1 MANSKKRASN
11 PVRAARRAASFKRGE
26 KRKEERKKA
35 QTAREKINKELRAK
49 GLPTA
54 HEARVEAYRAR
65 RATRIAEAKA
75 NGTYQKPKFNERG
88 FIIETVD
95 GKTVLR
101 DPDNWN
107 KRRDER
113 YRLIHDGKIRV
124 TDFNL

>member
-26 KRKEERKKA
+26 KRKEGRIKA
-35 QTAREKINKELRAK
+35 QKEREKINKELRAK

-65 RATRIAEAKA
+65 RDARIAEAKA
-75 NGTYQKPKFNERG
+75 NGTYKPTKFNERG
-88 FIIETVD
+88 FVIETVD

-107 KRRDER
+107 KRRNKR
-113 YRLIHDGKIRV
+113 YSLIHDGKIRV
-124 TDFNL
+124 TDI